1 MIIIIIVMIVI
12 IIIIVIMIVMIIRK
26 IVLSNRRILETKKSV
41 DLEENRREND
51 QTKTLNLEINKNIV
65 TIIPLTISFIKI

>member
-1 MIIIIIVMIVI
+1 
-12 IIIIVIMIVMIIRK
+12 MIVMIIRK

>member
-1 MIIIIIVMIVI
+1 
-12 IIIIVIMIVMIIRK
+12 MIIRK